1 MKLFSG
7 LSLAFT
13 LLLAGAVIA
22 QPQQPQ
28 PASQPPAPQQQPQSQ
43 AAPQD
48 EPPAAQQTQQERQV
62 TQPGNNAPVWRDVQ
76 SGKPAFTSIPGR
88 ETNVLI
94 QPQARFPGQEHRSTA
109 GEAWRLFRN
118 GPVTFYGGW
127 LVLLVLLAIGALY
140 FAKGP
145 VRLHEGLSGR
155 KILRFTLN
163 ERVIHWSVAISF
175 CVLGLSGLVM
185 LFGKHLLLP
194 IIGYTLF
201 AWLTALGKNLHNFV
215 APFFIVSVLAM
226 IVVYIRD
233 NVPHLYDLKWFA
245 KAWAFFARGEEVPSG
260 RFNGGEKA
268 WFWGGVIG
276 LSVVMSWSGL
286 VLLFPNFDQTRA
298 MMQDA
303 WIWHACAALLYIAA
317 ALGHIYMGTIGVE
330 HTYENMRE
338 GYADENWAKEHHRYW
353 YEEVKSGRREGAG
366 GAVPAGA
373 PHMKEKS

>member
-1 MKLFSG
+1 MKLFSR
-7 LSLAFT
+7 LSLVFT
-13 LLLAGAVIA
+13 LLLAGAAIA
-22 QPQQPQ
+22 QQQGQ
-28 PASQPPAPQQQPQSQ
+28 QQQAPQQ
-43 AAPQD
+43 AAPQSPAGQASPAD
-48 EPPAAQQTQQERQV
+48 EPMSPQESQRRRQI
-62 TQPGNNAPVWRDVQ
+62 TQPGNNADVWRNVQ
-76 SGKPAFTSIPGR
+76 SGQPNFTSIPGR

-127 LVLLVLLAIGALY
+127 LVILVLAAMAALY
-140 FAKGP
+140 FWKGP

-175 CVLGLSGLVM
+175 CILGLSGLIM
-185 LFGKHLLLP
+185 LFGKYVVLP
-194 IIGYTLF
+194 VIGYTLF

-233 NVPHLYDLKWFA
+233 NFPRLYDLKWFA
-245 KAWAFFARGEEVPSG
+245 KAWAFFLKSEEVPSG

-268 WFWGGVIG
+268 WFWLGVIG
-276 LSVVMSWSGL
+276 LSVVVSWSG
-286 VLLFPNFDQTRA
+286 VILLFPNFDQTRA
-298 MMQDA
+298 LMQDA
-303 WIWHACAALLYIAA
+303 WIWHASAALLYIAA

-330 HTYENMRE
+330 HTYENMRH

-353 YEEVKSGRREGAG
+353 YDEVKSGRREGAG

>member
-1 MKLFSG
+1 MRILFLA
-7 LSLAFT
+7 LSLA
-13 LLLAGAVIA
+13 LAGVATA
-22 QPQQPQ
+22 QQSEPKQAPQPQ
-28 PASQPPAPQQQPQSQ
+28 PAPQQQ

-48 EPPAAQQTQQERQV
+48 DAPVSGPQAERERQA
-62 TQPGNNAPVWRDVQ
+62 TQPGNNAPAWRDVQ

-94 QPQARFPGQEHRSTA
+94 QPQARFPGQERVSTA

-127 LVLLVLLAIGALY
+127 LVILVLAAIGALY

-163 ERVIHWSVAISF
+163 ERVIHWAVAISF
-175 CVLGLSGLVM
+175 CILGLSGLIM
-185 LFGKHLLLP
+185 LFGKYVLLP
-194 IIGYTLF
+194 VIGYTLF

-233 NVPHLYDLKWFA
+233 NFPRLYDLKWFA
-245 KAWAFFARGEEVPSG
+245 KAWAFFMKGEEVPSG

-268 WFWGGVIG
+268 WFWFGVIG
-276 LSVVMSWSGL
+276 LSVVVSWSGV

-303 WIWHACAALLYIAA
+303 WVWHASAALLYVAA
-317 ALGHIYMGTIGVE
+317 AFGHIYMGTIGVE
-330 HTYENMRE
+330 HTYDNMRH

-353 YEEVKSGRREGAG
+353 YEEVKSGRRERAG